1 MVSTSEPGSVT
12 TPVTTSI
19 PSSPSNASRKSRNLD
34 DLDAHEPIYT
44 NRIGLRAL
52 WTDWFLEVRVF
63 SGALGKAPSDEEM
76 PWDSEP
82 VGLGLTL
89 SYELRPGGERPGP
102 PELWA
107 VFDSAVGRLG
117 VAM

>member
-1 MVSTSEPGSVT
+1 
-12 TPVTTSI
+12 
-19 PSSPSNASRKSRNLD
+19 
-34 DLDAHEPIYT
+34 
-44 NRIGLRAL
+44 
-52 WTDWFLEVRVF
+52 
-63 SGALGKAPSDEEM
+63 M